1 MIIVGLGLR
10 RVVRSSLVTA
20 TAVGVALIS
29 VIVTAFSWPEI
40 RRYGR
45 DPALSSS
52 LQTLNYVT
60 GLLIVL
66 GVVWAVALVVVIL
79 RLVVRRR
86 ARA

>member
-1 MIIVGLGLR
+1 
-10 RVVRSSLVTA
+10 
-20 TAVGVALIS
+20 
-29 VIVTAFSWPEI
+29 
-40 RRYGR
+40 
-45 DPALSSS
+45 LSSS
-52 LQTLNYVT
+52 LQTLNYAT